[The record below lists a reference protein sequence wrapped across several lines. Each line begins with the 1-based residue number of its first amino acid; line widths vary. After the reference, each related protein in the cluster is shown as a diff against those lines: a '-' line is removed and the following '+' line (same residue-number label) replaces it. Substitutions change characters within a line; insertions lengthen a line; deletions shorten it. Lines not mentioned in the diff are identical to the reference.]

1 MKVICAWCNKTLS
14 PGEPGDAISHGICP
28 DCAEMV
34 LGQRQVAL
42 VELLNQFDV
51 PVIAFDANVTALCAN
66 HAAEKTM
73 ANEVDLI
80 KGQLLGDVIEC
91 VNAQTPEGCGRTIHC
106 SGCAIRRMV
115 TATHQDGRPRQSV
128 EADQMVMRAGSVT
141 PVRYSISTQK
151 VGNAV
156 LLIIED
162 AKVLATESTFAV
174 QVQGT

>member
-14 PGEPGDAISHGICP
+14 PGEPDDTISHGICP

-34 LGQRQVAL
+34 LGQRQVSL
-42 VELLNQFDV
+42 LELLNQFDV
-51 PVIAFDANVTALCAN
+51 PVIALDADVTALCAN
-66 HAAEKTM
+66 QAAEKTA
-73 ANEVDLI
+73 ANKVDLI

-106 SGCAIRRMV
+106 SGCTIRRMV
-115 TATHQDGRPRQSV
+115 TATHQDGQPRQSV
-128 EADQMVMRAGSVT
+128 EADQLVRRAGRVT

-151 VGNAV
+151 FGDAV

-162 AKVLATESTFAV
+162 AKVLSTESPFAV
-174 QVQGT
+174 QVQGP